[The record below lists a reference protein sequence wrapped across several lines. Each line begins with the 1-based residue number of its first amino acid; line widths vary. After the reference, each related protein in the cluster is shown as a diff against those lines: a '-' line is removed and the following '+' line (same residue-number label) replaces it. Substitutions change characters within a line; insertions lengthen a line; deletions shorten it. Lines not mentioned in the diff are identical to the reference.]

1 MNKKLIEKG
10 RELLASVPAE
20 EAEETIR
27 FIIDYIV
34 EETRI
39 GLGLVH
45 TEESVK
51 TPIFDKIDDVYREA
65 SKIRNCYFCS
75 GTDIDPNDEEFNKD
89 THVCMYCTLKL
100 ANYTKAMGIEPRLIF
115 PLAGERRVQKSTMIL
130 TTGMKPEKMN

>member
-1 MNKKLIEKG
+1 MNKKLMEKG
-10 RELLASVPAE
+10 RELLASVPSE

-65 SKIRNCYFCS
+65 SRIRNCYFCS
-75 GTDIDPNDEEFNKD
+75 GTDIDPNEQEFGPD
-89 THVCMYCTLKL
+89 TNVCLHCTLKL
-100 ANYTKAMGIEPRLIF
+100 ANYTKAMGVEPRLVF
-115 PLAGERRVQKSTMIL
+115 PIAGERKVQKSKMIL
-130 TTGMKPEKMN
+130 TTGMDPEKLN